1 MEVAHTRE
9 LERIL
14 ESSRE
19 ELEND
24 KEDTKR
30 AIEIMH
36 KVRHWSSKSHGT
48 RGYYT
53 FGSGEVSCLF
63 EERYM
68 NFTCNFSLLYLY
80 QNTISFELVVQSGKV
95 RYL

>member
-36 KVRHWSSKSHGT
+36 KVRH
-48 RGYYT
+48 
-53 FGSGEVSCLF
+53 
-63 EERYM
+63 
-68 NFTCNFSLLYLY
+68 
-80 QNTISFELVVQSGKV
+80 
-95 RYL
+95 